1 MADSHYD
8 GNDMKDIDSQYSK
21 LLGNLMVFVYLLYG
35 YSTSTF
41 FVLAKISHPT
51 ALEIVQSKS

>member
-1 MADSHYD
+1 MVDSHFD
-8 GNDMKDIDSQYSK
+8 GNDMKDIDSQYSQ

-41 FVLAKISHPT
+41 FVLAKTSHPT

>member
-1 MADSHYD
+1 MVDSHYD

-21 LLGNLMVFVYLLYG
+21 LLGNLMVFVYLLDIALQL
-35 YSTSTF
+35 F
-41 FVLAKISHPT
+41 FLAKISHPT